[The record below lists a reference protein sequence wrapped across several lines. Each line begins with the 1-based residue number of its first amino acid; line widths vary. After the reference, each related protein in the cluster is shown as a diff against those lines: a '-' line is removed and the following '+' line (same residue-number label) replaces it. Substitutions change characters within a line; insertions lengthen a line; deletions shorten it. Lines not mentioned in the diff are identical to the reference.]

1 MPSAPAK
8 YVWVT
13 DKAQLTILPLTCNLL
28 EDSVQTKPKASRELW
43 LDVAKGVGILLLVVL
58 HVFSESKALYGD
70 DIVYFLKLFRM
81 PMFFIVSGF
90 LFAPARPWALAEKR
104 VRTLLLPYVSYL
116 VLVFL
121 LIVGRYYALGMQSGY
136 LSPRGVARLI
146 VGGEYLTREFGVF
159 WFVTSL
165 FATQLLYNYLILKLH
180 GPLTRPFALA
190 VLLITTSGYVANLL
204 FPHVGTPLAIG
215 AITYSLPLFWIGHIL
230 KTAKEDRLRT
240 SALCGIVIFGAMA
253 CYYLGY
259 DLVMDLKTTKP
270 GVPFLSI
277 ALAACLTWLFFEAMK
292 NLSRASISDRIF
304 TPLSEAAICIMFL
317 HQFIHYTLRYVG
329 LTSDMLIFAICVIVP
344 TIFWSLARR
353 WTLTGALFLGT
364 APAPAFAKRRL
375 SALTNNP

>member
-1 MPSAPAK
+1 M
-8 YVWVT
+8 
-13 DKAQLTILPLTCNLL
+13 
-28 EDSVQTKPKASRELW
+28 QTKSKAPRELW
-43 LDVAKGVGILLLVVL
+43 LDVSKGVGILLLVVL
-58 HVFSESKALYGD
+58 HVFSESRALYGD

-104 VRTLLLPYVSYL
+104 VRSLLVPYVSYL
-116 VLVFL
+116 VLVFA
-121 LIVGRYYALGMQSGY
+121 LIVARYYALGMGSGY
-136 LSPRGVARLI
+136 LSARGVARLI

-165 FATQLLYNYLILKLH
+165 FATQLVYNFLVLKLH
-180 GPLTRPFALA
+180 GPLSRPFAVA
-190 VLLITTSGYVANLL
+190 VLLITTSGYLAHLL

-215 AITYSLPLFWIGHIL
+215 ALTYSLPLFWIGHIL
-230 KTAKEDRLRT
+230 KTTKENRLRT
-240 SALCGIVIFGAMA
+240 SVLCGLVIAGAMA

-259 DLVMDLKTTKP
+259 DLIMDLKTTKP

-277 ALAACLTWLFFEAMK
+277 ALAACLTWLFFEMMK
-292 NLSRASISDRIF
+292 SLSKAPITDRIF

-329 LTSDMLIFAICVIVP
+329 FTSDLLILAICVIVP
-344 TIFWSLARR
+344 TLFWIVARR
-353 WTLTGALFLGT
+353 WPVTGALFLGT
-364 APAPAFAKRRL
+364 APAPAFARRRL